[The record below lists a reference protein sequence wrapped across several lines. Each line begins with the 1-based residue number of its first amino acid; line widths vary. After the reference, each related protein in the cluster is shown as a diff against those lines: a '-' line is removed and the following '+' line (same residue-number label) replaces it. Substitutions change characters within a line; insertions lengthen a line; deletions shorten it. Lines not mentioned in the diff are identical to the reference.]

1 MRSSWLR
8 LAACLVLLT
17 TAGWVSPQ
25 SGPASTGTTP
35 KPPPRKAAPAFTN
48 DDLDR
53 YREERLRRESPDPEP
68 APPTAGA
75 HSSLQPTPPP
85 AAKAGA
91 GAIEIRDLNGTLPAD
106 ARATAEAAG
115 RRFMAFFGVQLDA
128 PLVVPLRYFPDA
140 EAYRDYFARNVDSQM
155 SWTGYYDPM
164 KGEIVVGSTPGYLAL
179 LLHELN
185 HFVFDAAFDEAPV
198 WLREGLAEYFET
210 ASVAAEGFVVAD
222 QPRHRRQLA
231 EWLKGP
237 EPDLRQL
244 LALNYSTWRDHE
256 VAGSARVR
264 ALAWSVIAFLMS
276 SDDGNRALRDFLAS
290 LKEQRGLYSLAAID
304 RSFPGGASAFERRW
318 LEYVRTRGKTD
329 S

>member
-1 MRSSWLR
+1 
-8 LAACLVLLT
+8 
-17 TAGWVSPQ
+17 VSPQ
-25 SGPASTGTTP
+25 SASAPTSTTP

-68 APPTAGA
+68 VPSSGGA
-75 HSSLQPTPPP
+75 LSSLATAPSP
-85 AAKAGA
+85 AARAAAGP
-91 GAIEIRDLNGTLPAD
+91 IEIRDLNRTLPAD
-106 ARATAEAAG
+106 GRATAEAAG
-115 RRFMAFFGVQLDA
+115 RRFMALFGVQRDA

-155 SWTGYYDPM
+155 SWTGYFDPL
-164 KGEIVVGSTPGYLAL
+164 KGEIVVGSTPDYLPI

-210 ASVAAEGFVVAD
+210 ASVVPEGLVVAD
-222 QPRHRRQLA
+222 QPRHHRQLA
-231 EWLKGP
+231 EWLKRR

-264 ALAWSVIAFLMS
+264 ALSWSVIAFLMS
-276 SDDGNRALRDFLAS
+276 SDDGSKALHDFLAS
-290 LKEQRGLYSLAAID
+290 LEDQRGLYSLAAID
-304 RSFPGGASAFERRW
+304 RTFPGGAAAFERGW
-318 LEYVRTRGKTD
+318 LEYVEKHGKAE
-329 S
+329 